1 MMTKLKTIGL
11 LGGLIYATALPLY
24 AADAGFQTGLD
35 SADRP
40 TTDKERDAARK
51 PAQVIEFLGIE
62 SGMTVID
69 VIAGGGFYTEV
80 LSAAVGPNGKVVS
93 QNTRFMLNLR
103 EGRLSKE
110 MKTRIDRLSNIEL
123 LVAEVNEMDAGEDA
137 EKTELPVD
145 LGTIN
150 YSLNSYAGQI
160 DVAIT
165 ALNLHDIYINSG
177 SEGATYFLKNVY
189 KVLKPGGVFG
199 VIDHAG
205 NADADNN
212 ALHRMDPAIAKQ
224 LATDA
229 GFEIDAESDLLHN
242 PNDDRTLHMRDE
254 SLERNTDRFLLRLK
268 KSA

>member
-1 MMTKLKTIGL
+1 MITKLKTIAL
-11 LGGLIYATALPLY
+11 LGGLMLVAALTY
-24 AADAGFQTGLD
+24 AADAGFQAGLD

-40 TTDKERDAARK
+40 TTDKGRDAARK

-62 SGMTVID
+62 SGMSVID

-80 LSAAVGPNGKVVS
+80 LSAAVGPNGKVMS
-93 QNTRFMLNLR
+93 HNTDRILTMR
-103 EGRLSKE
+103 EGQNSKDLKGRL
-110 MKTRIDRLSNIEL
+110 DRLSNMEI
-123 LVAEVNEMDAGEDA
+123 LVADLAALDAGEGTG
-137 EKTELPVD
+137 KTELPVD
-145 LGTIN
+145 LGTLN
-150 YSLNSYAGQI
+150 YSMSSYTGQM
-160 DVAIT
+160 DAALT

-177 SEGATYFLKNVY
+177 SKGATIFLQNIY
-189 KVLKPGGVFG
+189 KVLKPGGIFG

-205 NADADNN
+205 NPGLDNN
-212 ALHRMDPAIAKQ
+212 SLHRMDPVIAKQ

-268 KSA
+268 KPA

>member
-1 MMTKLKTIGL
+1 MITKLKTIGL
-11 LGGLIYATALPLY
+11 LSGLMLATALPIY
-24 AADAGFQTGLD
+24 AADAGFQAGLD

-40 TTDKERDAARK
+40 ATDKERDAARK

-62 SGMTVID
+62 SGMSVID

-80 LSAAVGPNGKVVS
+80 LSAAVGPDGNVVS
-93 QNTRFMLNLR
+93 QNTGFMLTLR

-110 MKTRIDRLSNIEL
+110 MKTRIDRLSNVEI
-123 LVAEVNEMDAGEDA
+123 LVAEPNQMDAGESA
-137 EKTELPVD
+137 EKTEPPVD

-150 YSLNSYAGQI
+150 YSMNSYAGQM
-160 DVAIT
+160 DAAIT

-177 SEGATYFLKNVY
+177 AEGATYFLQNVY
-189 KVLKPGGVFG
+189 KVLKPGGVFV

-205 NADADNN
+205 NADQDNN
-212 ALHRMDPAIAKQ
+212 SLHRMDPAIAKQ
-224 LATDA
+224 FAIDA

-242 PNDDRTLHMRDE
+242 PEDDRTLHMRDE

-268 KSA
+268 KPA